1 MSFSSGFG
9 LIATTADLASPLAIA
24 AAAAVIAPLG
34 NTLAR
39 GRH

>member
-24 AAAAVIAPLG
+24 AAAAVMAPPG
-34 NTLAR
+34 NTPAQ
-39 GRH
+39 GRQ